1 MRRRCLRRAPAT
13 SGLLA
18 VLIVALAA
26 PAWPQEE
33 IPVSLRARTFRYDR
47 ARRVLEATGDVI
59 VGYRDVTIRA
69 DRLRVDLTTY
79 DVRAEGRVRIER
91 QGQAVSGAVLDYNL
105 VTRRGRLSQAVAAYT
120 GPLVLG
126 AVYLRA
132 EVVEGAVGGVTT
144 GRQVVCTTCEGPSPV
159 AYLTADELTVF
170 PGDKIVGRRVSVWIG
185 GRRVFTWP
193 YFVIHLREPRASRLL
208 PVLGYSEVE
217 GYFLKTF
224 YSYAL
229 SENHYGYLRLDY
241 LERLGTGVGVE
252 HAYRLAAGE
261 GVAFLYG
268 LANKQTGGAD
278 SRVTLWHQHRFSA
291 ASARVYAD
299 YLARRSPV
307 APSTDLFVALD
318 AHLPAARHATTLY
331 QTYARF
337 DGAGVFSMVYAGRA
351 IHGRALSDRLWAELS
366 MDGSRA
372 ATALGTDDELLPRLS
387 LRYRG
392 PGYTAALTAE
402 ARIDLDGAGFP
413 SDVRLGVERLPELTV
428 IGDPVAL
435 SGTRLVYQVQGG
447 MGRFRETQAGPAVV
461 DAARADGAVTV
472 TGTLRT
478 TDRDALSLRAEIR
491 GIYYSTGDVR
501 GLLAGRLDYT
511 RAFGAAWQA
520 QMGITYQDQ
529 VGRTPF
535 QFDALPARLAQA
547 DVGIAF
553 RRPDVHATVTGAYD
567 AGAGRWNPVTARVLY
582 APRADRVIGG
592 ALLYDPAAGGVTR
605 AELAA
610 EVRLG
615 TDWHVSYA
623 GFYDGTT
630 GQVLHDRVSV
640 TRIWY
645 DCLATALTYRGTT
658 REVWMEAWLV
668 ALPWA
673 RGQIGIGSQGTLVFT
688 QPWWFTQP
696 APVRP

>member
-1 MRRRCLRRAPAT
+1 MRRQCRRRAPAT
-13 SGLLA
+13 SGLVAL
-18 VLIVALAA
+18 LIVALAA
-26 PAWPQEE
+26 PAWSQEE
-33 IPVSLRARTFRYDR
+33 IPISLRARTFRYDR
-47 ARRVLEATGDVI
+47 ARRLLEAAGDVV
-59 VGYRDVTIRA
+59 VGYGDVTIRA
-69 DRLRVDLTTY
+69 DRLRADLTTY
-79 DVRAEGRVRIER
+79 DVRAEGRVQIAH
-91 QGQAVSGAVLDYNL
+91 QGQTVSGAVLDYNL
-105 VTRRGRLSQAVAAYT
+105 VTRRGRLGQAAATYT

-132 EVVEGAVGGVTT
+132 EVVEGVVGGVTT

-159 AYLTADELTVF
+159 AYLTADELTVH
-170 PGDKIVGRRVSVWIG
+170 PRDKVVGRRVSVWIG
-185 GRRVFTWP
+185 GRRVVTWP
-193 YFVIHLREPRASRLL
+193 HFVIHLREPRASRLL
-208 PVLGYSEVE
+208 PVLGYSEAE
-217 GYFLKTF
+217 GYFVKTF

-229 SENHYGYLRLDY
+229 SANHYGYLRLDY

-278 SRVTLWHQHRFSA
+278 SRVTLWHQHRFGA
-291 ASARVYAD
+291 ASARLYAD
-299 YLARRSPV
+299 YLARSSPV
-307 APSTDLFVALD
+307 APSTDLFAALD
-318 AHLPAARHATTLY
+318 AYLPAARHATTLY

-337 DGAGVFSMVYAGRA
+337 DSAGVSSMVYAGRA
-351 IHGRALSDRLWAELS
+351 VHARALSDRLWAELS
-366 MDGSRA
+366 VDGSRA
-372 ATALGTDDELLPRLS
+372 ATALGTDDELFPRLS

-392 PGYTAALTAE
+392 AGYTAALTAE

-428 IGDPVAL
+428 VGDPAAL
-435 SGTRLVYQVQGG
+435 GGTRLVYQVLGG
-447 MGRFRETQAGPAVV
+447 VGRFRETQPGAVV
-461 DAARADGAVTV
+461 DAARADAALTV
-472 TGTLRT
+472 TGTLRS
-478 TDRDALSLRAEIR
+478 TDRDALALRAEVR
-491 GIYYSTGDVR
+491 GISYSTGDTR

-520 QMGITYQDQ
+520 QTGITYQDQ

-535 QFDALPARLAQA
+535 QFDALTARVAQA
-547 DVGIAF
+547 DIGIAF
-553 RRPDVHATVTGAYD
+553 RRPALHATVTGAYD
-567 AGAGRWNPVTARVLY
+567 AGAGRWNPVTARVFY
-582 APRADRVIGG
+582 APRPDQVIGG
-592 ALLYDPAAGGVTR
+592 ALSYDPAGGVTR

-615 TDWHVSYA
+615 ADWHVSYA
-623 GFYDGTT
+623 GVYDGAT
-630 GQVLHDRVSV
+630 GQVLHDRISV
-640 TRIWY
+640 TRVWY
-645 DCLATALTYRGTT
+645 ECLATALTYRGTS

-673 RGQIGIGSQGTLVFT
+673 RGQLGIGSQGTLVFT